1 MLPALSAVVLY
12 ILMRRGDE
20 GDDCLSYL
28 GIASGFFGKL
38 RVKAE
43 SDPDLFLEMSELF
56 LSAHPK
62 TLGRYQTPPQ
72 SMSGSVEGD
81 SMSYHP
87 ESKGACEAVTGELGC
102 FDFPQDN
109 LAESI
114 FDITTLDDIMIPT

>member
-43 SDPDLFLEMSELF
+43 SDPDLFPEMSELF
-56 LSAHPK
+56 LAAHPK
-62 TLGRYQTPPQ
+62 TLGQYRTPPQ

-81 SMSYHP
+81 QLNFRA
-87 ESKGACEAVTGELGC
+87 ESKGTCEGVTGELGC
-102 FDFPQDN
+102 FDFPQDG

-114 FDITTLDDIMIPT
+114 FDITTLDDIMIGT